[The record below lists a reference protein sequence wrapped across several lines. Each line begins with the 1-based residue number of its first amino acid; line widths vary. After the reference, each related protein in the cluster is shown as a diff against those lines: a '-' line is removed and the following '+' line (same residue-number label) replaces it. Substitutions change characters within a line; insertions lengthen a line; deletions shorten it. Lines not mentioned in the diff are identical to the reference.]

1 MDCAEQIDIGELTID
16 AAFLARRFAIS
27 PDALR
32 RHMKLGLVRS
42 LVERGEGEDAGRTRL
57 TVRIG
62 NRTWRGDRFR
72 RRCGERAH
80 GACTRPSCCR
90 IQAILTASAN
100 AFTRSLF
107 REGWRF

>member
-62 NRTWRGDRFR
+62 NRTWIAVIASDGAVVSERMAHAPAHLAAGSR
-72 RRCGERAH
+72 R
-80 GACTRPSCCR
+80 S
-90 IQAILTASAN
+90 
-100 AFTRSLF
+100 
-107 REGWRF
+107 